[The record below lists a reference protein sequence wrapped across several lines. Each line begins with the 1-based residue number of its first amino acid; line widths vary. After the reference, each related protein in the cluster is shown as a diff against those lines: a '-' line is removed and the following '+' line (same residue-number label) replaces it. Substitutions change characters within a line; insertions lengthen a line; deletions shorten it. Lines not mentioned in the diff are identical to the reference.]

1 MRLITSP
8 AAQAMGTAGRGVTVS
23 SVTQKDEEA
32 GYKILSGFP
41 LLHHLLTKAHPH
53 TGGKSFSYLDP
64 VSLAVAQEAR
74 RICSQGPGCP

>member
-23 SVTQKDEEA
+23 SVTQKDEET

-41 LLHHLLTKAHPH
+41 LLHHHADQSPPLYRREVLLISRS
-53 TGGKSFSYLDP
+53 SFSC
-64 VSLAVAQEAR
+64 
-74 RICSQGPGCP
+74 CSSGSTTDL